1 MHLWVGYSKMIY
13 PESLEKLINYYK
25 KLPGIGEKN
34 AERLALA
41 TLNFKEEDLDKF
53 SESLKNIKKIH
64 KCSIC
69 GHLTENEICNI
80 CSDPSRNKNLICVIE
95 DYKSVFSFE
104 KAGNF
109 RGVYHVLN
117 GLISPAD
124 NIGPDNINLSSLVK
138 RVEEAEKPELILAL
152 KSTIEGETTTLYIK
166 KIFEKKNVLI
176 SRLSYGIPM
185 GAEIDYLDIITLDKA
200 LEDRKKISD

>member
-1 MHLWVGYSKMIY
+1 MIY
-13 PESLEKLINYYK
+13 PESLDKLIKYYK

-41 TLNFKEEDLDKF
+41 TLDLKDEDIDLY
-53 SESLKNIKKIH
+53 SESIKNIKKIH
-64 KCSIC
+64 TCPVC
-69 GHLTENEICNI
+69 GHLTENEMCNI
-80 CSDPSRNKNLICVIE
+80 CSDDSRNHNVICVIE

-109 RGVYHVLN
+109 KGVYHVLG

-124 NIGPDNINLSSLVK
+124 NIGPDNINLASLVK
-138 RVEEAEKPELILAL
+138 RVNSLNNPELILAL

-166 KIFEKKNVLI
+166 KIFENKNVLI

-185 GAEIDYLDIITLDKA
+185 GAEIDYLDIMTLDKA
-200 LEDRKKISD
+200 LEDRKKISE

>member
-1 MHLWVGYSKMIY
+1 MIY
-13 PESLEKLINYYK
+13 PSSLEKLINYYK

-41 TLNFKEEDLDKF
+41 TLNFKEEDISNFADA
-53 SESLKNIKKIH
+53 LKNTSNIH

-69 GHLTENEICNI
+69 GHLTEDEICNI
-80 CSDPSRNKNLICVIE
+80 CANENRDKNTICVIE
-95 DYKSVFSFE
+95 DSKSVFSFE
-104 KAGNF
+104 KVGNYN
-109 RGVYHVLN
+109 GVYHVLN
-117 GLISPAD
+117 GLISPVD
-124 NIGPDNINLSSLVK
+124 SIGPENINLASLVK
-138 RVEEAEKPELILAL
+138 RVESLEKPELILAL

-166 KIFEKKNVLI
+166 KIFEKKDVMI

-200 LEDRKKISD
+200 LEDRKKISE

>member
-1 MHLWVGYSKMIY
+1 MIY
-13 PESLEKLINYYK
+13 PQSLEKLINYYK

-41 TLNFKEEDLDKF
+41 TLNFKEEEISKF
-53 SESLKNIKKIH
+53 AETLNAVKNKIKH
-64 KCSIC
+64 CSIC
-69 GHLTENEICNI
+69 GYLSENDICEICNN
-80 CSDPSRNKNLICVIE
+80 SNRDHNLICVTE
-95 DYKSVFSFE
+95 DYKSAVSFE

-109 RGVYHVLN
+109 HGVYHILN

-124 NIGPDNINLSSLVK
+124 NIGPDNINLAALVK
-138 RVEEAEKPELILAL
+138 RVDQLEKPELILAL
-152 KSTIEGETTTLYIK
+152 KSTVEGETTTLYIK
-166 KIFEKKNVLI
+166 KIFEKKDVMI

-200 LEDRKKISD
+200 LEDRKKISE